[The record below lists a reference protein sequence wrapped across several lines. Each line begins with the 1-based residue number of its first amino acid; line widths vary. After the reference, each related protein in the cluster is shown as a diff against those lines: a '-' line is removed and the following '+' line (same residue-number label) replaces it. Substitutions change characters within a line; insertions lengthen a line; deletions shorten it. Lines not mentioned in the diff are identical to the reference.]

1 MPSAWQGAWLGIWPG
16 DWFGE
21 QEAGGGT
28 IVNAALVV
36 VGSGSAQ
43 FGAVVEGGTP
53 VEEPAPGAGFTAPY
67 RRRFYVNAALV
78 VDGIGRARSTAT
90 VLAPALGRTSRRR
103 RVERELLLAA

>member
-21 QEAGGGT
+21 QEAGSGSV
-28 IVNAALVV
+28 VNAALVV
-36 VGSGSAQ
+36 VGSGTAQ
-43 FGAVVEGGTP
+43 FGAVIDGGTP
-53 VEEPAPGAGFTAPY
+53 QDEHVGAGFTAPY

-78 VDGIGRARSTAT
+78 VDGIGRARLTAT